1 MCALIVQRGLL
12 EALKGF
18 EKMDVVLTEW
28 EKTMMIE
35 KGHNAI
41 IPSLDHK
48 VLMNVSKEKIEGGV
62 WIKLKIL
69 YMTKPLVNRLYLK
82 QALYSV
88 KMSEDEVLT

>member
-1 MCALIVQRGLL
+1 MCALIVQQGLL
-12 EALKGF
+12 EELKGSK
-18 EKMDVVLTEW
+18 KMDVVLTEW
-28 EKTMMIE
+28 EKAMMIE

-69 YMTKPLVNRLYLK
+69 YMAKSLVNRLYLK
-82 QALYSV
+82 
-88 KMSEDEVLT
+88 